1 MWTSILKDFTNRHVW
16 PDRECAHG
24 SLLNHTKSWID
35 ENSQEMKELK
45 KIVMDSEWLKSMT
58 FDAKFCHT
66 GVLES
71 YHNTRLKYAPK
82 IIDLM

>member
-35 ENSQEMKELK
+35 DNSHEM
-45 KIVMDSEWLKSMT
+45 
-58 FDAKFCHT
+58 
-66 GVLES
+66 
-71 YHNTRLKYAPK
+71 
-82 IIDLM
+82 